1 MNTEIF
7 ICRSTAGY
15 FLCHWRRFGCKTNSS
30 KNAHTSF
37 TAKQFYNQ
45 FLWWQRN
52 QAKSSRRPPFPSL
65 FSTYHPWQIRSQEK
79 LTNIKNDVNF
89 LKMPT
94 CLQINSPVAVQIL
107 GEARFEGETMRR
119 ESAKIREK
127 QKKQTRERENEN
139 FNPRKTPNTQ
149 AFLSCA
155 QLSWAELRP
164 RFLPPSP
171 EHRFIS
177 LNLPLFGHQ
186 LCNNAKGAGRGIR
199 VPGKKYR
206 KNKIKINLRMAHKIS
221 LASYFQIIF
230 FLFCATSSV
239 TWAAPVPPAP
249 SRGLATQSSHHPLL

>member
-1 MNTEIF
+1 MYLPKVQRDIF
-7 ICRSTAGY
+7 FATGAASA
-15 FLCHWRRFGCKTNSS
+15 
-30 KNAHTSF
+30 
-37 TAKQFYNQ
+37 AKQIHQKTRILHLRPNNFITNFYDGSETK
-45 FLWWQRN
+45 RN
-52 QAKSSRRPPFPSL
+52 LPAVFVSCSPFFP
-65 FSTYHPWQIRSQEK
+65 TCHPWQIRSQEK

-127 QKKQTRERENEN
+127 KKKQRRERENEN

-155 QLSWAELRP
+155 QLSLAELRP
-164 RFLPPSP
+164 RFLPLSP

-186 LCNNAKGAGRGIR
+186 LCNNAKGVGRRLR

-239 TWAAPVPPAP
+239 TCAAPVPPAP